1 MSEARTPTI
10 AGSSRAGA
18 PPPAPTARGVERSDK
33 SSAVVALPVLSPYRS
48 AYYCRNC
55 AKWVPKE
62 EALAGPG
69 GRPLCP
75 RCLRPLRT
83 KARKRTRGWE
93 FRRVNMPTSLCG
105 VPREGEER

>member
-1 MSEARTPTI
+1 VSEARPPS
-10 AGSSRAGA
+10 APSPPRPAA
-18 PPPAPTARGVERSDK
+18 PPPPAPTAKGEGRSAK
-33 SSAVVALPVLSPYRS
+33 NPAVVALPVLSPYRS

-83 KARKRTRGWE
+83 KARKRTKGWE
-93 FRRVNMPTSLCG
+93 FRRVSEEA
-105 VPREGEER
+105 VPREGDGR

>member
-1 MSEARTPTI
+1 MSEALTP
-10 AGSSRAGA
+10 RAPHQPVPA
-18 PPPAPTARGVERSDK
+18 PPPAPTNRGGERSDK
-33 SSAVVALPVLSPYRS
+33 NSAVVALPVLSPYRS

-83 KARKRTRGWE
+83 KARKRAKGWE
-93 FRRVNMPTSLCG
+93 FRRVG
-105 VPREGEER
+105 VEARGGGEEG